1 MIGEINKILPKG
13 TKILEFI
20 KGSIQ
25 NMGKDYSYLLIAD
38 KSIDMELW
46 KLGYNSKWH
55 FYTWKGKGIKELRAK
70 GDFQRIIKVEDR
82 RIHGLRA
89 DN

>member
-1 MIGEINKILPKG
+1 
-13 TKILEFI
+13 
-20 KGSIQ
+20 
-25 NMGKDYSYLLIAD
+25 MGKDYSYLLISD